1 MQEAPAEHGKLNE
14 TKPNNKT
21 SNAARCT
28 LAGLMQRLSMVYGK
42 ASWGRPDTTT
52 AARRPRPASAGDQH
66 MQAAEAAD
74 VLDDTELTHHYTTSV
89 SQDA

>member
-14 TKPNNKT
+14 TKPNNKP
-21 SNAARCT
+21 SNTARCT

-42 ASWGRPDTTT
+42 ASWGRPDITT
-52 AARRPRPASAGDQH
+52 AARRPRPAS
-66 MQAAEAAD
+66 AEAAD
-74 VLDDTELTHHYTTSV
+74 VLDDTELTHHHRTSV